1 MFDDIGSKLK
11 TLAKVSTILGIIGSV
26 IAGCALMGDDFLT
39 GLLILVLGSVFSWIG
54 SFTVY
59 GLGQLIENT
68 DELVKQGQVQVQ
80 QGRVQI
86 QQNISTPAPAAKETP
101 APAPSSPLDAFLAQ
115 SSVPDDRI
123 DLGAG
128 FFRCPNCKTV
138 QNKRDTCRYCN
149 KPLMPTQAS
158 PFINEQH
165 QTGQA
170 PAAGI
175 PAGTGKISCPICGTV
190 QNADRRVCFEC
201 AQPLIPTE
209 L

>member
-1 MFDDIGSKLK
+1 MFDDIGRKLK

-68 DELVKQGQVQVQ
+68 DALVKQGQVQVQ

-86 QQNISTPAPAAKETP
+86 QQNVSTPAPQAAPVYDAPTP
-101 APAPSSPLDAFLAQ
+101 TPVQ
-115 SSVPDDRI
+115 SVPTMTSVST
-123 DLGAG
+123 
-128 FFRCPNCKTV
+128 N
-138 QNKRDTCRYCN
+138 
-149 KPLMPTQAS
+149 AS
-158 PFINEQH
+158 PFSKVEH
-165 QTGQA
+165 QTSQT
-170 PAAGI
+170 PVAGI
-175 PAGTGKISCPICGTV
+175 PADPGKIFCPICGTV
-190 QNADRRVCFEC
+190 QNANRRVCFSC